1 MIEVITAAD
10 FDAKVLGSAEPCI
23 AFFAGDNDPSAN
35 IEKVLNEIFDEGET
49 KETVYK
55 INVADAADLAAEY
68 GAKNPPVLIMFEG
81 GQKGRNMIGYR
92 PKPRVKQLFADLA

>member
-10 FDAKVLGSAEPCI
+10 FDAKVLGSADPCI

-49 KETVYK
+49 KEVVYK
-55 INVADAADLAAEY
+55 IDAAAEADLAAKY
-68 GAKNPPVLIMFEG
+68 NAKNPPVLICFENG
-81 GQKGRNMIGYR
+81 EAGRNMIGYR
-92 PKPRVKQLFADLA
+92 PKPRVKQLFAI